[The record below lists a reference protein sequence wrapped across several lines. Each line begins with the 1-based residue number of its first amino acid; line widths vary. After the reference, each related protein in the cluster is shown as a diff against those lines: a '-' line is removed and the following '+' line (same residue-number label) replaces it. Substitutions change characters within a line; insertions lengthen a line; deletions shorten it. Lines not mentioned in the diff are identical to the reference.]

1 MEEFTKE
8 FFWDTY
14 KTLPEEL
21 KEAIF
26 DEKNNQIIYNICSR
40 LGLDENQTSLVAK
53 YTGRV
58 LLGLLSIRDFA
69 VTLEL
74 ELNIN
79 ETLSSKVSLEIDN
92 AIFKHLRLALNKLEE
107 QKPGYHDITEMYPSP
122 VPETQTPEPQQ
133 PTKSETI
140 SSPDASLEEKT
151 TDSSKKEIKFPVI
164 RSLSAFVTPQKVIPK
179 EPPQAKLVTEN
190 KPVIDLSD
198 SPTKTHLDLNE
209 ILPKLEEIKK
219 EPVSAPPVM
228 PRPEKKLDFK
238 TIEPIKTEPVVMPK
252 PEEKSPIKEP
262 SIPAYFNQAKNLEK
276 SKEQIP
282 DQPRQS
288 DPYRE
293 API

>member
-58 LLGLLSIRDFA
+58 LLGLLSLKDFA

-79 ETLSSKVSLEIDN
+79 ETLSNKVAFEIDN
-92 AIFKHLRLALNKLEE
+92 AIFKHLRLALNKLDE
-107 QKPGYHDITEMYPSP
+107 QKPGHHDITELYPSPLPESP
-122 VPETQTPEPQQ
+122 VPEQLPVKPEVP
-133 PTKSETI
+133 P
-140 SSPDASLEEKT
+140 AEEKLEST
-151 TDSSKKEIKFPVI
+151 RKDIKFPTI
-164 RSLSAFVTPQKVIPK
+164 RPLSAFITPQKVIPK
-179 EPPQAKLVTEN
+179 EPAPTKLVTEN
-190 KPVIDLSD
+190 KPIIDLSD
-198 SPTKTHLDLNE
+198 TPARTHLDLNE
-209 ILPKLEEIKK
+209 ILPGLEEIKK
-219 EPVSAPPVM
+219 EPVSMPPEM
-228 PRPEKKLDFK
+228 PRPQTKPFEVKPKEEIK
-238 TIEPIKTEPVVMPK
+238 IEPAPSLTREAK
-252 PEEKSPIKEP
+252 PIQKEP
-262 SIPAYFNQAKNLEK
+262 SIPTYFNQAKDIEK
-276 SKEQIP
+276 PKGQIP
-282 DQPRQS
+282 DQPRAH

-293 API
+293 PTI